1 MKTYLSYFTLK
12 FKMGLQYRA
21 AAYAGILCQ
30 LFFGFIFAF
39 VYVAFYE
46 SNTGSVPMDLP
57 KLISYVWLVQA
68 FYALFYLGHKDKE
81 IINMIKNGNISY
93 ELTRPQNLYMMWFS
107 KIYGDKLSSVALRCL
122 PIFLITIF
130 LPSPY
135 TLNLSIT
142 LERFLVFLP
151 SFFLASILICSF
163 IVLVHTI
170 IMFTLDEKGVIS
182 MFIIMADIL
191 AGVEIPLAFFPN
203 FLKTISNFL
212 PFRYMTDM
220 PLRLYVGDIPIN
232 EGLIGILAQLIW
244 IILFYILGNI
254 LMKKALVKATIQ
266 GG

>member
-12 FKMGLQYRA
+12 FKMGLQYKA

-30 LFFGFIFAF
+30 LFFGFIFSF

-46 SNTGSVPMDLP
+46 SNPGSVPMDLP

-68 FYALFYLGHKDKE
+68 FYALFYLGHKDRE
-81 IINMIKNGNISY
+81 IISMIKNGNISY

-107 KIYGDKLSSVALRCL
+107 KIYGEKLSSVALRCL

-135 TLNLSIT
+135 TLNLGIT

-163 IVLVHTI
+163 IVLIHI
-170 IMFTLDEKGVIS
+170 LIMFTLDEKGVLN
-182 MFIIMADIL
+182 MCIIMADIL
-191 AGVEIPLAFFPN
+191 AGIEIPLAFFPN
-203 FLKTISNFL
+203 FLRTISNFL

-220 PLRLYVGDIPIN
+220 PLRLYVGDIPIS
-232 EGLIGILAQLIW
+232 EGLIGILAQAIW
-244 IILFYILGNI
+244 IILFFVIGKI
-254 LMKKALVKATIQ
+254 LMKKALKKATIQ